1 MVEYK
6 YSGLYLQDSKD
17 KQLRIEFDTGTIT
30 NTELHSENFELLE
43 SICSDDQLRF
53 GCCEVSSVA
62 FRISNSVTALKD
74 KELTVTE
81 TLDGRTDV
89 SFVIGQYK
97 VHSDK
102 LTADRRYRDIT
113 AYDAMYDIINAE
125 VSDWYNGL
133 LPNADSTVTLK
144 EFRDSFLGY
153 FGIEQEE
160 VELINDTMTVSK
172 TIEPSKLSGK
182 TVITTICEI
191 NGCFGHIGRDGQFKY
206 VFLRDLDLYPAD
218 TLYPAEDVYPG
229 IPGDAEEISGSYYI
243 SAKYEDY
250 ETAVI
255 DKLQIRQEEDDVGY
269 IFGDGSNCY
278 VVQDNF
284 LVYGK
289 SADELQVI
297 AKNLYAII
305 SNVWYR
311 PAHVEAKGNPCLEV
325 GDGIKLETSHGTIY
339 TYILQ
344 RTLKGI
350 HALKD
355 TYDAEGEQYQSEQV
369 NSVRESIIQLKGKT
383 NKLTRTVDETRSYIA
398 DVEKELSSE
407 ISQNANEIA
416 LRVKKGEVISEINI
430 SPEKITISADRIDL
444 VGIVNAD
451 AFISN
456 LIEAEKLNAKFA
468 TLNKLSTV
476 DAEIRNLISENIKVI
491 NGEIQNLDTK
501 KLSTSQFTAETIS
514 AMNIT
519 VQSANV
525 KGILSVGQLDINGIV
540 SAMSTVSLT
549 VFDLQ
554 VGGVLRYQGK
564 YITTQT
570 INGVTYLVVGDA
582 PSA

>member
-1 MVEYK
+1 M
-6 YSGLYLQDSKD
+6 
-17 KQLRIEFDTGTIT
+17 IIDTQYGTIDGIGIVEESVT
-30 NTELHSENFELLE
+30 LQE
-43 SICSDDQLRF
+43 SICSESALRF
-53 GCCEVSSVA
+53 GSCEASIFKVRLCDSLESIQGSDTTVSH
-62 FRISNSVTALKD
+62 
-74 KELTVTE
+74 
-81 TLDGRTDV
+81 DGFTY
-89 SFVIGQYK
+89 GKYK
-97 VHSDK
+97 VDSDK
-102 LTADRRYRDIT
+102 PTADRLYRDII

-125 VSDWYNGL
+125 VSEWYNGL

-182 TVITTICEI
+182 TVITAICEI

-297 AKNLYAII
+297 AENLYAII